1 MKKLQKSINAHTSL
15 ADKIEEL
22 EEEKRLLEEKILAET
37 QGLNKEEL
45 LDIYLKLRNSKVK
58 YQLSLKIKDMVVGV
72 KKEQ

>member
-1 MKKLQKSINAHTSL
+1 MNTLQQTINEHTSL
-15 ADKIEEL
+15 IDKIEQL

-37 QGLNKEEL
+37 EGLNKEEL

-58 YQLSLKIKDMVVGV
+58 YQLALKIKNMVVGV

>member
-1 MKKLQKSINAHTSL
+1 MNTLQKIINEHTSL
-15 ADKIEEL
+15 VDKIEEL
-22 EEEKRLLEEKILAET
+22 EEEKCLLEERILAET
-37 QGLNKEEL
+37 EGLSKEEL